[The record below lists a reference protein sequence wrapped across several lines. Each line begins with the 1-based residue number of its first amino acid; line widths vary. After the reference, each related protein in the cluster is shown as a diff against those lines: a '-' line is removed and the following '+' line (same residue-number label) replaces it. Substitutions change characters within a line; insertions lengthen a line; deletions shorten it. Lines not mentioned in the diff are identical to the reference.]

1 MRDEER
7 FRWPYPVWTCHIQE
21 YEKTEPL
28 MDALQR
34 PVSGDVFLLPSIS
47 PTPSQRKGKR
57 LGEVSKNRAPW
68 GGESDRHSSSLRSK
82 RPDDRDKAKPDL
94 ETGTGISHRPTDFAA
109 GLANDFS

>member
-1 MRDEER
+1 
-7 FRWPYPVWTCHIQE
+7 
-21 YEKTEPL
+21 
-28 MDALQR
+28 MDAPQR
-34 PVSGDVFLLPSIS
+34 TVSGDVFLLLSIS

-68 GGESDRHSSSLRSK
+68 GRGGESDRHSSSLRSN

-94 ETGTGISHRPTDFAA
+94 ETGTRISNRLTDFAA